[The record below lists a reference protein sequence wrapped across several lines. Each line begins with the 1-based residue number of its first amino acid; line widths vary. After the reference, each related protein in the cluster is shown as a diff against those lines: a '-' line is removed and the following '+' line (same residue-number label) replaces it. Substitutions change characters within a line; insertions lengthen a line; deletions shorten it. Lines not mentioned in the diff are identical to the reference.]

1 MLYIILEKDLE
12 TEVVSV
18 HSVYDDEA
26 TAVDAMESLIEST
39 EDYGYK
45 MDTSVST
52 LRWFLWEK

>member
-18 HSVYDDEA
+18 HSVYDDET

-45 MDTSVST
+45 MDVVG
-52 LRWFLWEK
+52 EVK